1 MLRDPARC
9 QAVLVTLPEV
19 TPVTELLELAAELG
33 DELGIAL
40 LPTVLNACW
49 PERAG
54 LMKSPAVAAKA
65 QDVKLSAHDKRVLD
79 GATAFGRSRLE
90 HQHEQLERLR
100 GALDT
105 PIIELPRLPTPS
117 FGRNEL
123 SVLADA
129 LAATRGGPVMTD
141 PAIEP
146 LDQHGSLASAVTNS
160 KLIVT
165 CGPGGVGKTTTA
177 AALGLAAA
185 RAGRR
190 VVVMTV
196 DPARRLADALGLAEG
211 AAGDAPHQVTGIDAP
226 AGGELWALML
236 DAASTFDRLV
246 REQASNRQQAETL
259 LANPVYRA
267 ISRSLS
273 GAQEYMAIERL
284 HELHVSG
291 EWDLVIV
298 DTPPSR
304 HAIDMLEAPDRLIG
318 FLSHPVYRA
327 LTLGQRTFAKV
338 TNAAASMFLWAV
350 RRLAGPQ
357 IVEDTME
364 FFRSLANIEPGLRRR
379 AGEVSA
385 LLRSSRRHVR
395 RGVEPARRGDR
406 RIGASRRRT
415 ARRRVPV
422 RWSRDQPDPPAPRRT
437 RRRLARRP
445 RAGAPRRSDR
455 LVPRPARPGARRT
468 PRARRPRRTRR

>member
-1 MLRDPARC
+1 MTA
-9 QAVLVTLPEV
+9 
-19 TPVTELLELAAELG
+19 
-33 DELGIAL
+33 
-40 LPTVLNACW
+40 PT
-49 PERAG
+49 
-54 LMKSPAVAAKA
+54 
-65 QDVKLSAHDKRVLD
+65 
-79 GATAFGRSRLE
+79 
-90 HQHEQLERLR
+90 
-100 GALDT
+100 
-105 PIIELPRLPTPS
+105 
-117 FGRNEL
+117 
-123 SVLADA
+123 
-129 LAATRGGPVMTD
+129 
-141 PAIEP
+141 IEP
-146 LDQHGSLASAVTNS
+146 LDQHGSLASAVTTS

-226 AGGELWALML
+226 SGGELWALML

-246 REQASNRQQAETL
+246 REQASNPQQAETL
-259 LANPVYRA
+259 LTNPVYRA

-379 AGEVSA
+379 AGQVSA
-385 LLRSSRRHVR
+385 LLRS
-395 RGVEPARRGDR
+395 
-406 RIGASRRRT
+406 
-415 ARRRVPV
+415 
-422 RWSRDQPDPPAPRRT
+422 RDAT
-437 RRRLARRP
+437 FVVVSSP
-445 RAGAPRRSDR
+445 RAEAIGESEHLVDALRAGGFPFGGVVINLIHPLPAELAADSLDDLEPGFLADQVAWYHDLRGLALAERHELAALVELAGDAPVVELALRDVDVHDVDGLTGLAAD
-455 LVPRPARPGARRT
+455 LVGHQLF
-468 PRARRPRRTRR
+468 